1 MSSSK
6 TSTISDI
13 QFQSTTV
20 TDSTASAKLERIG
33 AHSHI
38 TGLGLN
44 ELLEAVPNAGASGPS
59 AGRSNFV
66 GQVEARRSLGIV
78 LKLIRR
84 GQLAGRGILLA
95 GPPSTGKTAL
105 ATALAAELG
114 AGVPFVSVSASQV
127 YSSHRSK
134 AEFLSQSVRRAMAVS
149 IQEESEVIEGE
160 VVEIQTSTA
169 LEPGKSSGRITMCTT
184 EMETV
189 YDLGHK
195 MLEQLRREK
204 VSSGDVI
211 RIDKGSGKVS
221 KLGRSFGR
229 SRDYD
234 AVSST
239 TKFVSTP
246 DGELQKRKTVSHVVS
261 LHEMDV
267 INSRQQGFLALF
279 SGDTGEISGE
289 LRAQVDAKVAEWKE
303 EGRAR
308 LVSGVLFI
316 DEAHLL
322 DLDCFSF
329 LNTALE
335 QPLAPVLVIATNRG
349 MVRRRQRPPTRVFD

>member
-6 TSTISDI
+6 GSISDI

-20 TDSTASAKLERIG
+20 RDSTASAKLERIG

-44 ELLEAVPNAGASGPS
+44 ELLEAVPAAAVASRGS
-59 AGRSNFV
+59 SNFV
-66 GQVEARRSLGIV
+66 GQIQARRSLGII

-105 ATALAAELG
+105 ATALSAEIG
-114 AGVPFVSVSASQV
+114 SNVPFVSVSASQV

-134 AEFLSQSVRRAMAVS
+134 TEFLNQSVRRAMAVS
-149 IQEESEVIEGE
+149 IQEETDVIEGE

-169 LEPGKSSGRITMCTT
+169 LEPGKSSGRITLCTT
-184 EMETV
+184 EMETI

-195 MLEQLRREK
+195 MLEHLRKEK
-204 VSSGDVI
+204 ISSGDVI
-211 RIDKGSGKVS
+211 RIDKGSGKIS
-221 KLGRSFGR
+221 KLGRSFAR

-234 AVSST
+234 AVSSS
-239 TKFVSTP
+239 TKFVATP
-246 DGELQKRKTVSHVVS
+246 EGELQKRKTVNHVVS

-279 SGDTGEISGE
+279 SGDTGEISSE
-289 LRAQVDAKVAEWKE
+289 LRSQVDAKVAEWKE
-303 EGRAR
+303 EGRAK

-349 MVRRRQRPPTRVFD
+349 MVS